1 MCDLLDVNAIKT
13 NIVARHCSLVYSSA
27 GAPPLAAVPG
37 MRNELGL
44 APLGESK
51 CGFWFLKVRE
61 PTVLPRMG
69 AKLVALFPIV
79 PLRPQ
84 CPPRGMIRDAWWPDA
99 LITVPTLE
107 PLRLP

>member
-69 AKLVALFPIV
+69 AKLVASRSQRFSPSYHLD
-79 PLRPQ
+79 RS
-84 CPPRGMIRDAWWPDA
+84 AHHA
-99 LITVPTLE
+99 E
-107 PLRLP
+107 